1 MHFSLFSLISPD
13 CPDCGGKGKIE
24 GELCRCVLE
33 AYKREKEEYH
43 LTLS

>member
-1 MHFSLFSLISPD
+1 MHFDFNSLIDSD

-24 GELCRCVLE
+24 EELCRCVLE
-33 AYKREKEEYH
+33 AYQREKEEYH